1 MSLGTI
7 VLLMAI
13 AGIVAFVVLRG
24 ANKPQTPK
32 PDPKPDV
39 PANNPPVPLA
49 PAVLDPT
56 SSIAFIGDLVR
67 IDMRHRHLGCD
78 AGGKALIE
86 VGSYDPEGG
95 MLIYAVSAEGPSS
108 DGASRVKYPIWN
120 DYGARIDRAGRVEW
134 IENGDPS
141 GFAVGPKGPYDPT
154 LEPIAT
160 CRFQFGWT
168 KSETPYPFVS
178 TKGCEPPRMDY
189 ICPKCFQKATLSS
202 AQSPTCPGC
211 GAVMVVELPPNTQ
224 KLGEA
229 TFTYWAMDPKGLVA
243 SHTTAWT
250 VYKNC
255 KS

>member
-78 AGGKALIE
+78 ENGKSVLE
-86 VGSYDPEGG
+86 VGSYDPEGD
-95 MLIYAVSAEGPSS
+95 MVEYAVSAEGPSS

-120 DYGARIDRAGRVEW
+120 DYGKRIDRAGGVEW
-134 IENGDPS
+134 IKNGDES
-141 GFAVGPKGPYDPT
+141 GFAVGPKGGYDES
-154 LEPIAT
+154 LEPVAA
-160 CRFQFGWT
+160 CRFMIGWT
-168 KSETPYPFVS
+168 KPETPYPFVAV
-178 TKGCEPPRMDY
+178 KGCPPPMQNF
-189 ICPKCFQKATLSS
+189 ICPECFKKITQASFQMPKCPNCS
-202 AQSPTCPGC
+202 
-211 GAVMVVELPPNTQ
+211 AVMVVVLPPSTE

-229 TFTYWAMDPKGLVA
+229 TFTYWVRDTKGLVA
-243 SHTTAWT
+243 SHTSAWQ
-250 VYKNC
+250 VYRKC
-255 KS
+255 